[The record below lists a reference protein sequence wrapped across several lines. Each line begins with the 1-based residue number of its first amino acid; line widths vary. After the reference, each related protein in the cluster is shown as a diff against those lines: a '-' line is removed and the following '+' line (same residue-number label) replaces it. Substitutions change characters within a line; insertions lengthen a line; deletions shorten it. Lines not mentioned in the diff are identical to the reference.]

1 MSKKDA
7 LNEIA
12 EKGAWEKVFL
22 CLRGYCMESGG
33 RVPGMHVSSMKY
45 TWALN
50 GGSGVGSHWEKAPGL
65 GLKGCFV
72 LPYRPLSPIHTLTH
86 MRKKNTQRGEEVGH
100 AGWMMD

>member
-1 MSKKDA
+1 M
-7 LNEIA
+7 
-12 EKGAWEKVFL
+12 G
-22 CLRGYCMESGG
+22 ESILMLK
-33 RVPGMHVSSMKY
+33 RVLYGERRKSSGHACKRSMKY
-45 TWALN
+45 TCALN
-50 GGSGVGSHWEKAPGL
+50 GGSGFGSHWEIAPGL